1 MFLRVLILL
10 CCAWQTALA
19 ALPEHPPQELVKQW
33 LLDEGGK
40 SMGLHLNATLATA
53 VNNKPSIRMVHTFVG
68 EDGRISFTTHAN
80 TEKVLHQK
88 INPNVALHYSLSTTR
103 RQISIEGKML
113 PLPKEQLQTIWQTM
127 PRWMQLHFLAS
138 DHVSPMP
145 SPNYVNEKIEKLD
158 KEFEKDIPRPKEF
171 VGFSLEPSMYLFY
184 TIKVPSPAE
193 KFYAQKR
200 KGEWVWEQL
209 QP

>member
-1 MFLRVLILL
+1 
-10 CCAWQTALA
+10 
-19 ALPEHPPQELVKQW
+19 
-33 LLDEGGK
+33 
-40 SMGLHLNATLATA
+40 
-53 VNNKPSIRMVHTFVG
+53 
-68 EDGRISFTTHAN
+68 
-80 TEKVLHQK
+80 
-88 INPNVALHYSLSTTR
+88 
-103 RQISIEGKML
+103 
-113 PLPKEQLQTIWQTM
+113 
-127 PRWMQLHFLAS
+127 
-138 DHVSPMP
+138 MP